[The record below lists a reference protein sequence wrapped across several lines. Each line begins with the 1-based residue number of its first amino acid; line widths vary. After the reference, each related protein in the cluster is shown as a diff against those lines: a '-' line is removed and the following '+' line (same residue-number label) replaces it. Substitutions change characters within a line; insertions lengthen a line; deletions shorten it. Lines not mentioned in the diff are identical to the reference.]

1 MGSSTATHQGIV
13 CDKSGM
19 NPIVG
24 TRYSLRGGNYD
35 LCEAE
40 FFKLPPGEQAK
51 YDMYKTPR
59 GRPEPAGQGSGPAA
73 SRARPGG
80 GSGQY

>member
-24 TRYSLRGGNYD
+24 TRYSLRGQNYD

-40 FFKLPPGEQAK
+40 FLKVLQITSLERYPTVCP
-51 YDMYKTPR
+51 
-59 GRPEPAGQGSGPAA
+59 
-73 SRARPGG
+73 
-80 GSGQY
+80 